1 MFTSLAYLARICL
14 YLDTK
19 VTLISE
25 YLTIFRDLSLY
36 LFALD
41 GYLGACIRAG
51 IHIEHCDSVFH
62 RDNVVLGIDFTI
74 DVASDVAILQRVCA
88 CACSKV
94 ATPGV
99 RTVGVE
105 CGCSR

>member
-1 MFTSLAYLARICL
+1 MI
-14 YLDTK
+14 
-19 VTLISE
+19 ISE
-25 YLTIFRDLSLY
+25 YLTMFQKLNLY

-41 GYLGACIRAG
+41 GYLGTCIRAG
-51 IHIEHCDSVFH
+51 IHIKHRDTIFH

-99 RTVGVE
+99 RAIGVE
-105 CGCSR
+105 CGSSR